1 MLGITTLM
9 FAMGIAALV
18 LVTIAELQTMRTL
31 MSNGELPFSITI
43 CYYAWAGIS
52 CLMVC
57 LHDPFISSAGLN

>member
-1 MLGITTLM
+1 M

-18 LVTIAELQTMRTL
+18 LVTIAQLQTMRTFL
-31 MSNGELPFSITI
+31 SNNELPFSIVI

-57 LHDPFISSAGLN
+57 LHDPFISPA

>member
-18 LVTIAELQTMRTL
+18 LVTLAELQTMRL
-31 MSNGELPFSITI
+31 YLSPNELSILLSTR
-43 CYYAWAGIS
+43 YYAWAGGIA

-57 LHDPFISSAGLN
+57 LHNPLSSV